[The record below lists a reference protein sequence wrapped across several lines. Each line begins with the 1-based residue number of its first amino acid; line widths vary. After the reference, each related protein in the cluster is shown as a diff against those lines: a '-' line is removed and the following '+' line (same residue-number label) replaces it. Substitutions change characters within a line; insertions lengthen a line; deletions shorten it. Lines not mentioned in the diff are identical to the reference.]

1 MPYYF
6 PIGFMNFTRFLKE
19 PVNFRDF
26 VTNTT
31 KRKNQVGI
39 KKEEK
44 GEEKEVS
51 GERLQ

>member
-31 KRKNQVGI
+31 KRKKKKPSWNQ
-39 KKEEK
+39 KRRK
-44 GEEKEVS
+44 GRRK
-51 GERLQ
+51 GGKR